1 MPRRSQR
8 GTVQAQGPVGL
19 CLERG
24 QERPPP
30 STHPNPIDVNGGGD
44 ASRSP
49 ESWAAGSPPTRPA
62 VCSTPV
68 CLSHHGFVRLL
79 QHLKRYVCPRS
90 LGSDH
95 VSGDLRVARARAL
108 GPRVDPPPA
117 RERRGP
123 IGLARG
129 SQESVKLDLD
139 FDLELELDLEIEFD
153 LELELDFELDLDF
166 DLDLDFE
173 LDLALELDLD
183 FDLELELELDQQRE
197 TRFAQ
202 STGEPGLWSMQ
213 TSRVVQG
220 LRCPWVCGIFYTG
233 IEPVFPA
240 SVGRFFTTGPSEMFP
255 VPFY

>member
-1 MPRRSQR
+1 MGILAVR
-8 GTVQAQGPVGL
+8 GTAVPGKSPLTPRDSVQGL

-24 QERPPP
+24 QGRPPP

-123 IGLARG
+123 IGRARG
-129 SQESVKLDLD
+129 SQASEFCRSSRGPKTWWLLID
-139 FDLELELDLEIEFD
+139 FPHYFFIP
-153 LELELDFELDLDF
+153 
-166 DLDLDFE
+166 
-173 LDLALELDLD
+173 
-183 FDLELELELDQQRE
+183 R
-197 TRFAQ
+197 
-202 STGEPGLWSMQ
+202 GLLHGQ
-213 TSRVVQG
+213 
-220 LRCPWVCGIFYTG
+220 
-233 IEPVFPA
+233 
-240 SVGRFFTTGPSEMFP
+240 
-255 VPFY
+255 